1 MSLRF
6 IDISN
11 WQAGIDVM
19 TVVRN
24 GGLGAVVVKATEG
37 IGWVDKQCD
46 KFVQTLL
53 KNDVPFGF
61 YHYGR
66 KNDASEEAE
75 YFRASTA
82 NYERHGI
89 PILDWEEDQ
98 SISWVNEF
106 VRRYHE
112 LTGIWPWVYGN
123 AWRFNQGKVEENC
136 GRWIAGYPKVNN
148 PDISYGEKN
157 DFPYEVAN
165 GLVCAWQFS
174 STVKISGYSG
184 NLDGN
189 VFYGDAE
196 AWGRY
201 ATAGKYPSEPVP
213 ESDLTLETGDTLT
226 VTGVTD
232 NSITLKKK

>member
-19 TVVRN
+19 KVVKN
-24 GGLGAVVVKATEG
+24 GGLGAVVCKATEG

-46 KFVQTLL
+46 KYVQTLL
-53 KNDVPFGF
+53 SNDVPFGY

-75 YFRASTA
+75 YFRASTV

-98 SISWVNEF
+98 SVAWVNEF
-106 VRRYHE
+106 VRRYQE

-123 AWRFNQGKVEENC
+123 AWRFSQGKVEENC
-136 GRWIAGYPKVNN
+136 GRWIAGYPKAIN
-148 PDISYGEKN
+148 PDIAYGEKH

-174 STVKISGYSG
+174 STVKITGYSG
-184 NLDGN
+184 KLDGN
-189 VFYGDAE
+189 VFYGDAQ

-201 ATAGKYPSEPVP
+201 ATAGKYPSEPVS
-213 ESDLTLETGDTLT
+213 ESDLTLKTGDTLT
-226 VTGVTD
+226 VIGVTN
-232 NSITLKKK
+232 NSITLKKN